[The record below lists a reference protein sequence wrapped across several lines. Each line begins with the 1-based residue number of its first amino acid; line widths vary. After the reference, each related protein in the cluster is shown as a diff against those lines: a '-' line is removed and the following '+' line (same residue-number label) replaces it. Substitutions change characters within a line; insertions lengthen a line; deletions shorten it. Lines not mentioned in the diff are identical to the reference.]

1 MMNDFLKFDRE
12 HLWHPYTSMLN
23 PLPVFAVESAAGV
36 RIRLTDG
43 RELIDGMSSWWAA
56 IHGYNHPVL
65 NQALTVQMAKMAH
78 VMFGGLTHR
87 PAVELAERLLA
98 LTPDALQCVFLADSG
113 SVSVEVAIK
122 MALQYQLAAGFPKRK
137 RLLTVRS
144 GYHGDTFGAMAVCD
158 PVTGMHSMFHGVLVE
173 HFFVDA
179 PQCGF
184 DTEWDEK
191 YIAELKDTLYAN
203 REEIAAVILEPIV
216 QGAGGMRFYSPHYLR
231 RLRELCDENGILL
244 IFDEIATGFG
254 RTGKM
259 FALEHA
265 DVTPDIICVGKALT
279 GGYMTLAATIT
290 TRSVA
295 DMISGGAP
303 PEFMHGPTFMGNP
316 LACAVAN
323 ASIDLLTSGDWQRRV
338 LDIETQ
344 LRKELSP
351 ASELPEVAEVRVLG
365 AIGVIE
371 MKSPVNM
378 SVMQRRLVDNGV
390 WVRPFGKL
398 VYVMPPYIINADE
411 LSFLISAL
419 LKVIS

>member
-65 NQALTVQMAKMAH
+65 NHALTVQMAKMAH

-158 PVTGMHSMFHGVLVE
+158 PVTG
-173 HFFVDA
+173 
-179 PQCGF
+179 
-184 DTEWDEK
+184 
-191 YIAELKDTLYAN
+191 
-203 REEIAAVILEPIV
+203 
-216 QGAGGMRFYSPHYLR
+216 
-231 RLRELCDENGILL
+231 
-244 IFDEIATGFG
+244 
-254 RTGKM
+254 
-259 FALEHA
+259 
-265 DVTPDIICVGKALT
+265 
-279 GGYMTLAATIT
+279 
-290 TRSVA
+290 
-295 DMISGGAP
+295 
-303 PEFMHGPTFMGNP
+303 
-316 LACAVAN
+316 
-323 ASIDLLTSGDWQRRV
+323 
-338 LDIETQ
+338 
-344 LRKELSP
+344 
-351 ASELPEVAEVRVLG
+351 
-365 AIGVIE
+365 
-371 MKSPVNM
+371 
-378 SVMQRRLVDNGV
+378 
-390 WVRPFGKL
+390 
-398 VYVMPPYIINADE
+398 
-411 LSFLISAL
+411 
-419 LKVIS
+419 